1 VTRFAPGVCVAAGL
15 ILAGPA
21 TAAGPDL
28 ASLLRGVE
36 KRYNRAA
43 TLTVRFEQTYES
55 PRRGPRTEAGLL
67 CLRKPGRMRWQYR
80 EPAGKLFISDGRMVY
95 LYTPA
100 NNRVERSKMKESED
114 MRAPL
119 AFLLGKLDFQRDF
132 RRFVSR
138 QEGADTWIAA
148 EPSSAR
154 APFTRVQFRVAPS
167 FEIRQLIVAGDGGS
181 TMEFRFDQ
189 ETLNPPLQDSL
200 FRFQPP
206 LGAEIVEA
214 AEEQ

>member
-1 VTRFAPGVCVAAGL
+1 VAACLVFVAAAEG
-15 ILAGPA
+15 
-21 TAAGPDL
+21 AGPDV
-28 ASLLRGVE
+28 AGLLRGVE
-36 KRYNRAA
+36 NRYNRAT
-43 TLTVRFEQTYES
+43 TLTVRFEQTYEA

-67 CLRKPGRMRWQYR
+67 YLRKPGRMRWQYS
-80 EPAGKLFISDGRMVY
+80 EPAGKLFISDGRMIY

-100 NNRVERSKMKESED
+100 NNRVERSKMKQSED

-119 AFLLGKLDFQRDF
+119 AFLLGKLDFWRDF

-138 QEGADTWIAA
+138 QEGADTWIIA

-154 APFTRVQFRVAPS
+154 APFTRVEFRVAPS

-181 TMEFRFDQ
+181 RMEFRFDQ
-189 ETLNPPLQDSL
+189 EQLNPPLQDSL

-214 AEEQ
+214 VGEQ